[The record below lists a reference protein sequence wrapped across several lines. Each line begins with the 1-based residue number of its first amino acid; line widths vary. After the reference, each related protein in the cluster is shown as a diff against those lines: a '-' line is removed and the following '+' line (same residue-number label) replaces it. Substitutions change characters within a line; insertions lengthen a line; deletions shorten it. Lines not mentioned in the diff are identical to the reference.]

1 VRALA
6 VTSPERSPLI
16 PDVPTFREA
25 GLAGMTQLGWQ
36 GVFAPIGTP
45 NAVVDR
51 LNREI
56 VAIASSAEIRAHFE
70 PEGLSPMDLSR
81 EAFARFVRDD
91 AAPWER
97 IVKALGIKAD

>member
-1 VRALA
+1 MLF
-6 VTSPERSPLI
+6 RS
-16 PDVPTFREA
+16 
-25 GLAGMTQLGWQ
+25 LGWQ
-36 GVFAPIGTP
+36 GVFAPAGTP

-56 VAIASSAEIRAHFE
+56 VAIAASADIRKQFE

-81 EAFARFVRDD
+81 EAFAKFVRED

-97 IVKALGIKAD
+97 IVKALNIKIEE